1 MKKKYIQ
8 PKKNHH
14 ANETTMNKIN
24 QERNSMW
31 KFQCE
36 SLYSVLQ
43 VHVVVVVITERL
55 MCLSKWFFGSF
66 LSCFSVVVAAVAVI
80 SSGLISVA
88 LITFNE
94 TCTNNCLRVCV
105 REWLFLLLHT
115 ILFRTQYIRCSG
127 LHCECTRNVY
137 CILW

>member
-1 MKKKYIQ
+1 M
-8 PKKNHH
+8 
-14 ANETTMNKIN
+14 
-24 QERNSMW
+24 
-31 KFQCE
+31 
-36 SLYSVLQ
+36 LQ

-66 LSCFSVVVAAVAVI
+66 LWCFSVVVAAVAVI

-105 REWLFLLLHT
+105 RE
-115 ILFRTQYIRCSG
+115 
-127 LHCECTRNVY
+127 
-137 CILW
+137 